1 MDADQPERYRRY
13 RRYFIDLSRFYQKK
27 GVRVYTG
34 IVLSILTVA
43 FFLFFAIRPTII
55 TIISLVKEIK
65 DKRVIAEKLE
75 DKIDALNL
83 AQIEY
88 QRIERKLYLV
98 DEALPDNADFSLY
111 IRQLEALARRH
122 NVSIESVQFKK
133 IALKSKEEGK
143 EAVQELVFSLALT
156 GDYHQLKSFFDALAR
171 LRRLVFVDS
180 FTFQTGKG
188 ETKLLLTL
196 DAEAYWMNKE
206 K

>member
-1 MDADQPERYRRY
+1 MDVGQPESYRRY
-13 RRYFIDLSRFYQKK
+13 RRYFVDLSRFYQKK
-27 GVRVYTG
+27 EVHVYTG

-75 DKIDALNL
+75 DKIDALNS

-98 DEALPDNADFSLY
+98 DKALPDNADLSLY
-111 IRQLEALARRH
+111 IRQLEALAKRH
-122 NVSIESVQFKK
+122 NVTIESLQFEKTT
-133 IALKSKEEGK
+133 LKSKEKGK
-143 EAVQELVFSLALT
+143 EAVQGVRFSLALT
-156 GDYHQLKSFFDALAR
+156 GDYHQLKSFLDTLAR
-171 LRRLVFVDS
+171 LRRLVFVEA

-188 ETKLLLTL
+188 ETRLLSTL
-196 DAEAYWMNKE
+196 NAEAYWMNKE